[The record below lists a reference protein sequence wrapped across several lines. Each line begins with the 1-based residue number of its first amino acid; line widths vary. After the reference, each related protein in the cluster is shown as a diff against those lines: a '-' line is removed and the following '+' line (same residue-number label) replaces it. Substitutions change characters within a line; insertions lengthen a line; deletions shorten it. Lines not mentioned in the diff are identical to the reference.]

1 MSRTTILVL
10 VALGAA
16 LAGFAFSS
24 AAKRLQDDDASA
36 ETSAAA
42 SPQAA
47 RLDWRETYG
56 SSAEQLVFS
65 VDSLAI
71 VRDGWRARLRLE
83 NSSSVSFEV
92 DDPKATLDRSFGLML
107 FSTGELAELE
117 KLNSNGKLPAVRPAT
132 SYDPELPAI
141 LEPGASWEGTIS
153 APGALVADSWVR
165 VVFGTLVAIGPPPEG
180 LGEQIVWITD
190 GTYRLRP

>member
-24 AAKRLQDDDASA
+24 AAKRLQDDDAAA

-42 SPQAA
+42 SPQTA

-56 SSAEQLVFS
+56 SSAEHLVFS
-65 VDSLAI
+65 VDSLT
-71 VRDGWRARLRLE
+71 VLRDGWRARLRLE
-83 NSSSVSFEV
+83 NSSTVSFEV
-92 DDPKATLDRSFGLML
+92 DDPDATLDRSFGLML
-107 FSTGELAELE
+107 FTTGELAELE
-117 KLNSNGKLPAVRPAT
+117 ELNTSGKLPAVRPAAR
-132 SYDPELPAI
+132 YEPELPAI

-153 APGALVADSWVR
+153 APGALVADSWIR

-180 LGEQIVWITD
+180 LGERVVWITD
-190 GTYRLRP
+190 GAYRLRP

>member
-24 AAKRLQDDDASA
+24 AAKRLHDDDAAA

-42 SPQAA
+42 SPQTAS
-47 RLDWRETYG
+47 LDWRETYG

-65 VDSLAI
+65 VDSLTI
-71 VRDGWRARLRLE
+71 GRDGWRARLGLE
-83 NSSSVSFEV
+83 NSSSISFEV
-92 DDPKATLDRSFGLML
+92 NDPKATLDRSFGLML
-107 FSTGELAELE
+107 FSTGEPAELDE
-117 KLNSNGKLPAVRPAT
+117 LNSSGKLPAVRPAA

-190 GTYRLRP
+190 GTYRLRE